1 MKRTYIA
8 IIDTGRDY
16 VYFVFY
22 SEHRANSKAN
32 IEDAKNAY
40 KRKHGRKPYRVS
52 YTSLAK
58 DCDEL
63 EGTYL

>member
-8 IIDTGRDY
+8 RIDTGRDF

-32 IEDAKNAY
+32 IEDAKKTY
-40 KRKHGRKPYRVS
+40 KRKHGHNPYKVTR
-52 YTSLAK
+52 TTLAS
-58 DCDEL
+58 DCDET